1 MVAEGYRASVVS
13 LVGRTLDERYR
24 IVSILGEGTMGAVY
38 QAEQPDGPPVAIKVL
53 HEELGDQPELRE
65 RFEREARALFGFDHP
80 NILTV
85 YDYGIVDGQPYL
97 VMELLR
103 GMTLDELVETE
114 LPPPEVAIRIVEDIL
129 EGLQHAHEQGAA
141 HRDLKTEN
149 IWVQPKEDGTYGV
162 KILDFGLVKFTDTAR
177 WSDERKLTMQG
188 MVFGSPGYMP
198 PEQCI
203 GSPADERSDVYSMGV
218 VLYELLTGEWPFM
231 EENQVMMLQAHISKL
246 PPSIESGNPSLTI
259 DPALEALYQRAM
271 SKDPASRFP
280 NAGAMLAALRA
291 IDKPAMPRSS
301 KKTIGGIEPKWLA
314 AGAGGLALVALLLYL
329 LAG

>member
-13 LVGRTLDERYR
+13 LVGRTLDERYQ
-24 IVSILGEGTMGAVY
+24 IVSILGEGSMGAVY
-38 QAEQPDGPPVAIKVL
+38 QAEQPDGPPVAVKVL
-53 HEELGDQPELRE
+53 HEELGDQPELKE

-85 YDYGIVDGQPYL
+85 YDFGIVDGQPYL

-103 GMTLDELVETE
+103 GKTLDELVETE
-114 LPPPEVAIRIVEDIL
+114 PPSPEAAIKIVEGIL
-129 EGLQHAHEQGAA
+129 EGLKHAHEQGAA

-149 IWVQPKEDGTYGV
+149 IWVQTNEDGSHSV
-162 KILDFGLVKFTDTAR
+162 KILDFGLVKFTDTTR
-177 WSDERKLTMQG
+177 WSDDRKLTMQG

-198 PEQCI
+198 PEQCT
-203 GSPADERSDVYSMGV
+203 GKEADERSDVYSMGV

-231 EENQVMMLQAHISKL
+231 EENQVMMLQAHIAKP
-246 PPSIESGNPSLTI
+246 PPSIASANPNI
-259 DPALEALYQRAM
+259 AIHPELEALYQRAM
-271 SKDPASRFP
+271 AKDPAARFP

-291 IDKPAMPRSS
+291 IDKPARSGGAT
-301 KKTIGGIEPKWLA
+301 KTIGGVEPKWIA
-314 AGAGGLALVALLLYL
+314 AGVGGLAILGLLIYL